1 MDWIFLAGA
10 AFLAGLI
17 DAVAGGGGLILIPAL
32 FVTLPEV
39 APAMILGTN
48 KFTAIFGTTSAA
60 CRYARS
66 IEVPWSVAL
75 PAALASL
82 IFSWYGAMSAALLP
96 KEMMRPLV
104 LLLLIG
110 VATYSFAH
118 KEVGCVDENR
128 KYGVKEICW
137 SFLLGA
143 SLGFYDGFFGPGT
156 GSFLIFLYVHCFGLN
171 FLRASGAAKIVNV
184 ASNAGALVYFGMTE
198 HILWKLAIMMAV
210 CNIVGAVLG
219 SHLAVR
225 HGSFF
230 VRRVFLLVTTVL
242 IAKFGY
248 DTFAGTAFFKL

>member
-39 APAMILGTN
+39 APATILGTN
-48 KFTAIFGTTSAA
+48 KFSAIFGTTSAA
-60 CRYARS
+60 IRYVNS
-66 IEVPWSVAL
+66 IQVPWPVAF
-75 PAALASL
+75 PAALAAL

-104 LLLLIG
+104 LLLLIS
-110 VATYSFAH
+110 VATYSFAR
-118 KEVGCVDENR
+118 KEFGSTDANR

-143 SLGFYDGFFGPGT
+143 FLGFYDGFFGPGT
-156 GSFLIFLYVHCFGLN
+156 GSFLIFLYVHYFGLS
-171 FLRASGAAKIVNV
+171 FLRASSAAKIVNV
-184 ASNAGALVYFGMTE
+184 ASNAGALVYFGTTE
-198 HILWKLAIMMAV
+198 HILWVLAMMMAV
-210 CNIVGAVLG
+210 CNIVGALLG

-230 VRRVFLLVTTVL
+230 VRRVFLIVTTLL
-242 IAKFGY
+242 IVKFGY
-248 DTFAGTAFFKL
+248 DTLAGSAFFKL